1 MALKLEIPSITFAY
15 LLQELKEL
23 ENSLVTKVQELQN
36 NWIRFRLLTKT
47 GQRDLVFTNNAF
59 FCLQYSMQAKQQSSG
74 FGGFLN
80 KHLKMKK
87 LLAIKQLNFE
97 RVFFFE
103 FSEHTLVAELFSKG
117 NLILLDDKCN
127 IMMPKRAEQWSSRT
141 IKRGLPYK
149 EPPLMENPAN
159 ISFEKFC
166 KLMRAEL
173 KIVPALV
180 KLAGIAPVIA
190 EEACFLAKIQPSE
203 QASKLSK
210 EQLKTLYSTAK
221 SFYTGISL
229 EKESPVLIEHK
240 GKQVLVPFKLKSFSD
255 KELRT
260 FKSVNEALNELL
272 VLQTASKGESTNL
285 KIAELEH
292 SLVKQKQTLEKT
304 LEAASELKKKGELIY
319 VHFNDISAALEFAKR
334 ELLQKRGEK
343 VVMYNKSFGRVI
355 LKEIDFKKKKARIE
369 IKEAK

>member
-23 ENSLVTKVQELQN
+23 ENSLVTKVQELEN

-47 GQRDLVFTNNAF
+47 GQRDLVFTNNTF
-59 FCLQYSMQAKQQSSG
+59 FCLQYSMHAKQQSSG

-117 NLILLDDKCN
+117 NLILLDDKRN

-149 EPPLMENPAN
+149 EPPLMENPAEL
-159 ISFEKFC
+159 SFEKFC

-180 KLAGIAPVIA
+180 KLAGIAPVVA
-190 EEACFLAKIQPSE
+190 EEACFLTKIQPSE

-210 EQLKTLYSTAK
+210 EQLKSLYSTTK
-221 SFYTGISL
+221 SFYTKISL
-229 EKESPVLIEHK
+229 ERESPVLIEHK
-240 GKQVLVPFKLKSFSD
+240 GKQILVPFKLKSFSD

-272 VLQTASKGESTNL
+272 VLQTASKGEST
-285 KIAELEH
+285 KQIAELEH
-292 SLVKQKQTLEKT
+292 SLAKQKQTLEKT

-319 VHFNDISAALEFAKR
+319 IHFNDISAALKFAKR
-334 ELLQKRGEK
+334 ELLQRKDRK
-343 VVMYNKSFGRVI
+343 VVMYNVPFGRVM
-355 LKEIDFKKKKARIE
+355 LKEIDFKKKKARVE
-369 IKEAK
+369 IKESK